1 MKTIYALLVGIDN
14 YPAPVPKLG
23 GAVKDVHKIKDYLEK
38 NFSDRPIHIKT
49 LLEKEATRENFLD
62 GFKNH
67 LGQAK
72 ENDVIWFHY
81 SGHGSRQTSAP
92 EFFEVNSGKK
102 DETLVL
108 YDSRPDGND
117 FADKELA
124 VLLAELSET
133 KAHILV
139 SLDSCHSGAGTRS
152 ANDFVKRLS
161 TERPDKRTLDSYM
174 NGYYKTKGLTVPD
187 GKYIF
192 LAACNRF
199 QSAKE
204 SFDGGG
210 LFTQNLIDTLN
221 QSGKDISYADLMVRL
236 RQGVVSMKWDQDPQL
251 ELSGETDSYT
261 RFLDGSEVDNIPKYP
276 VTFSEDNGWII
287 EGGQIFGIS
296 DNVKIALYK
305 ESDIHTPVVITE
317 VSKSR
322 AQNASIEN
330 NDKLEKTEKYYAR
343 LLSAPDIPF
352 SFGLKVDNTYHSAFI
367 EEAKFLPLIQYNT
380 NPTGDE
386 PFTIRHSDENFE
398 VFDKNRNEVILK
410 ATKNH
415 PNAIPELVIHLN
427 QIVTWTRLF
436 NLQNNKTNLSPS
448 VVNIEL
454 EIEGKKYTPGV
465 IELKNNG
472 GQLPFKL
479 MVQNKFTQPLHFALL
494 YLSEQFGVVPL
505 KNEPIEVSDTNS
517 ILFWG
522 GNEKDYFTLPEG
534 MASSTDTFLFIISTE
549 RTDDFK
555 LQLKDMEFGKIE
567 LSQRLVPGLSRPT
580 KVKGEWFTNRFV
592 VKLTR

>member
-14 YPAPVPKLG
+14 YPPPVPKLG
-23 GAVKDVHKIKDYLEK
+23 GAVKDVKKIKDYLEK
-38 NFSDRPIHIKT
+38 NFGDRPLHIQT
-49 LLEKEATRENFLD
+49 LLEKEATRENFLN

-152 ANDFVKRLS
+152 ATDFVKRLS
-161 TERPDKRTLDSYM
+161 TERPDKRTLESYM
-174 NGYYKTKGLTVPD
+174 NGYYKEKGLTVPD

-221 QSGKDISYADLMVRL
+221 QSGKEISYADLMVNL

-261 RFLDGSEVDNIPKYP
+261 RFLDGSVVDTIPKYP
-276 VTFSEDNGWII
+276 VTFSEEDGWVI
-287 EGGQIFGIS
+287 EGGQILGIS

-305 ESDIHTPVVITE
+305 ESDMNTSVVITTI
-317 VSKSR
+317 SKSR
-322 AQNASIEN
+322 AQNASIES
-330 NDKLEKTEKYYAR
+330 NDRLEKKEKYYAR

-352 SFGLKVDNTYHSAFI
+352 SYGLKVDSTFHTAFI
-367 EEAKFLPLIQYNT
+367 EEAKFFPLIKFNT
-380 NPTGDE
+380 VPTGDE
-386 PFTIRHSDENFE
+386 PYTISHTDENFE
-398 VFDKNRNEVILK
+398 VFDRSRNEVILK

-427 QIVTWTRLF
+427 QIATWTRLF

-454 EIEGKKYTPGV
+454 EIEGKKYSPG
-465 IELKNNG
+465 IIDLKNNG
-472 GQLPFKL
+472 NQQRFKL
-479 MVQNKFTQPLHFALL
+479 WAQNKFTQPLNFALL

-505 KNEPIEVSDTNS
+505 KNEPLEVSDTNS
-517 ILFWG
+517 VLFWG
-522 GNEKDYFTLPEG
+522 GTEKDYFTLPEG

-549 RTDDFK
+549 RTDDFR